1 VYEFVH
7 ELVNSKYLIYFGLL
21 TGDKYNI
28 DKITLARGVKKLVI
42 GSNQTSK
49 LRQIILA
56 QVKEK
61 EAHGNN
67 LVQEMVI
74 IDKSYKWY
82 HDGSYTWY
90 I

>member
-1 VYEFVH
+1 
-7 ELVNSKYLIYFGLL
+7 LIYFGLL
-21 TGDKYNI
+21 ISDKYNI
-28 DKITLARGVKKLVI
+28 GKITLIRGVKNLVI
-42 GSNQTSK
+42 GSNRTWK